1 MLVNQ
6 VEVQSLI
13 GCEMAPRSFR
23 VFGDSFCKADELVD
37 AEGLVLGLVS
47 VEANPAK
54 ALIISQDGLISINQ
68 VVPLSTV
75 VHPVEFHMSS
85 LQGLFVWKQ
94 KVTTDALDTHN
105 A

>member
-6 VEVQSLI
+6 VEVQSLL
-13 GCEMAPRSFR
+13 GCEMPPRSFR
-23 VFGDSFCKADELVD
+23 VFGNSFCKADELVD

-75 VHPVEFHMSS
+75 IHPVEFHVSS
-85 LQGLFVWKQ
+85 LQGLFVWNQ
-94 KVTTDALDTHN
+94 KATTDAPDTHN
-105 A
+105 D